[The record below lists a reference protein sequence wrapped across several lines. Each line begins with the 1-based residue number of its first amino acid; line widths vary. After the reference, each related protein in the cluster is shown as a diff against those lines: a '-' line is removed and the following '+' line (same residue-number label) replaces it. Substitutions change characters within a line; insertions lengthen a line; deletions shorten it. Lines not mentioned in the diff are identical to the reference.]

1 MQCWQL
7 GRRISSHL
15 GSWERSLQLSFFPVT
30 WKVLEKH
37 QMSGIQAELA
47 YFSLAGAGLWLRPWQ
62 RPAT

>member
-1 MQCWQL
+1 ML

-15 GSWERSLQLSFFPVT
+15 GCQERSLRLSFFPVT

-37 QMSGIQAELA
+37 HTSGTRAELV